1 MSIEADRYSDWG
13 LMEMADADTGEI
25 GYMVTMYHYVPYEEP
40 HFHAFPCDQGED
52 GELWSAVWDH
62 DGRLIDAVPARAK
75 FSDHESPLY
84 QRDKDRWDGVDGV
97 MG

>member
-13 LMEMADADTGEI
+13 LMEMADTETGEI
-25 GYMVTMYHYVPYEEP
+25 GYMVTLYHYVPYEEP
-40 HFHAFPCDQGED
+40 HFHAYPCVED
-52 GELWSAVWDH
+52 DNGDLVSAVWDH
-62 DGRLIDAVPARAK
+62 DGRLVAAISANAK
-75 FSDHESPLY
+75 FPDPESPLY